1 MIPALFLII
10 NSFYITLQ
18 SHFIFGGDS
27 AEYSTVAKT
36 WGIAHPPGY
45 PLYSFLIN
53 IVNRLIPF
61 GTTPWKVALLSSI
74 PTVITAY
81 VIYRVLCLVKLHK
94 YIAFAASIL
103 YLFLF
108 PVWQYAL
115 IPEVFALHTMLIS
128 LITYLL
134 LRFLQNNNKRLLLA
148 VSLLCGLSISHH
160 HIFILFIPGWIFL
173 LKGKLKKIYDDKQL
187 LMRMG
192 VFLCL
197 GASVYLYTI
206 IVSLN
211 NTPID
216 WENAKTLEGF
226 FRLITR
232 SAYGSFKAYST
243 SGANI
248 VNQISDMVSGVT
260 FILLDFKPLGIIF
273 ICLGMYARR
282 KYGKQFS
289 YFLFISLVFHFV
301 FLFYTNFVL
310 TNSISDGMFERFLI
324 PLYVVLILFL
334 GMGMDY
340 FYKKYYLSIVTIIK
354 NANLRIMAKA
364 SYFVFIGIFIFV
376 IAQQNY
382 KTISFIA
389 QEATFEQFG
398 KDILDTVPQ
407 GGILSTQ
414 GDTTTFTS
422 SYRLYGLKERNDLL
436 LFQLGL
442 MGKANYIAMIKKRFP
457 ALVLQVTIK
466 NTEQYK
472 QFVVQNWERGYYSD
486 AEMGIGTWRPYG
498 LLWKYYPDNAAASSN
513 SAALLADNERFWEQ
527 VYTIPIL
534 SPYEKNIFHL
544 NSVGEYYLHAYQN
557 YAKLLV
563 FMNKYAEAEVVL
575 KNIVDRYKK
584 NDPQSTATYM
594 NLLVHEKK
602 CAQAGQVARQI
613 GLDDIIKKYP
623 GFVKSALAYLQA
635 CDPQNGAIPEY
646 SRLLFEYEKNAK
658 TDLNSF

>member
-1 MIPALFLII
+1 MLAAVFVII
-10 NSFYITLQ
+10 NSFFIFLQ
-18 SHFIFGGDS
+18 SNFIFGGDS
-27 AEYSTVAKT
+27 AEYSTVAQT

-53 IVNRLIPF
+53 IANGLIPF

-81 VIYRVLCLVKLHK
+81 VIYRILCLIKLHK

-108 PVWQYAL
+108 PIWQYAL

-134 LRFLQNNNKRLLLA
+134 LMFIKKNDKRLLIVA
-148 VSLLCGLSISHH
+148 SLLCGLSISHH
-160 HIFILFIPGWIFL
+160 HIFILFLPGWIAL
-173 LKGKLKKIYDDKQL
+173 LWGKVRKIYADKQL

-211 NTPID
+211 NTIID

-232 SAYGSFKAYST
+232 SAYGPFKAYST

-248 VNQISDMVSGVT
+248 VNQLSDMVSGIT

-273 ICLGMYARR
+273 IGLGMYASR
-282 KYGKQFS
+282 KFTKQFS
-289 YFLFISLVFHFV
+289 NFLFISLSFHFI
-301 FLFYTNFVL
+301 FLFYTNFAL
-310 TNSISDGMFERFLI
+310 TNSISEGMFERFLI
-324 PLYVVLILFL
+324 PLYVILIIFL

-340 FYKKYYLSIVTIIK
+340 FYKKYYLSIVATIR
-354 NANLRIMAKA
+354 NANLKNIAKVG
-364 SYFVFIGIFIFV
+364 YFLFLGIFIFSV
-376 IAQQNY
+376 AQQNY
-382 KTISFIA
+382 KTISLIA
-389 QEATFEQFG
+389 QETTFDQFG
-398 KDILDTVPQ
+398 KDIVNTVPQ

-414 GDTTTFTS
+414 GDTTTFTT
-422 SYRLYGLKERNDLL
+422 SYRLYGLKERKDLL

-442 MGKANYIAMIKKRFP
+442 MGKANYVALIQKRFP
-457 ALVLQVTIK
+457 TLVLPEPVK
-466 NTEQYK
+466 SSEQYK
-472 QFVVQNWERGYYSD
+472 QFIEHNSKRGYYSD
-486 AEMGIGTWRPYG
+486 GEMSIGTWRPYG
-498 LLWKYYPDNAAASSN
+498 LLWKYYPDNAAASSD
-513 SAALLADNERFWEQ
+513 SAVLLADNKRFWEQ
-527 VYTIPIL
+527 TYTIPLL

-563 FMNKYAEAEVVL
+563 FMNKYSEAEIVL
-575 KNIVDRYKK
+575 KNIVDRYKR

-594 NLLVHEKK
+594 NILVHEKK
-602 CAQAGQVARQI
+602 CLQATQVAKQI
-613 GLDDIIKKYP
+613 GLDDTIKKYP

-635 CDPQNGAIPEY
+635 CDPQNRAVPKYIKQ
-646 SRLLFEYEKNAK
+646 LLEYEKGAK